1 MRGKAPAA
9 LPLEGALSP
18 DNRKIGGYAM
28 AKATLGGQEIEID
41 EDGFIQEPD
50 KWNKEV
56 AEDLAK
62 TEDAYPMGEEAWR
75 LVNYLR
81 DYYIKYEIA
90 PPVRM
95 LTKQTK
101 LDLKRIYE
109 LFPGGPAK
117 GACKIAGLPKPTG
130 CV

>member
-1 MRGKAPAA
+1 
-9 LPLEGALSP
+9 
-18 DNRKIGGYAM
+18 M

-41 EDGFIQEPD
+41 EDGFIREPD

>member
-1 MRGKAPAA
+1 
-9 LPLEGALSP
+9 
-18 DNRKIGGYAM
+18 M
-28 AKATLGGQEIEID
+28 AKAKLGGQEIEID
-41 EDGFIQEPD
+41 EDGFIQEPE
-50 KWNKEV
+50 KWNNEV
-56 AEDLAK
+56 AEDIAK

-90 PPVRM
+90 PPIRM

-117 GACKIAGLPKPTG
+117 GACKVAGLPKPTG